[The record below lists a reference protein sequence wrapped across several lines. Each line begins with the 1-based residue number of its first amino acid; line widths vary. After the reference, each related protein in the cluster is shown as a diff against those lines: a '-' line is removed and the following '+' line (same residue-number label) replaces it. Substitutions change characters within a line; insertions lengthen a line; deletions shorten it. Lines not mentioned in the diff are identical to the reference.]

1 MMKKSFVLVLFL
13 CMGIAS
19 LNVSAQ
25 RSGTSET
32 VLLRVSFEP
41 EMSDT
46 TACAVCGDGLGDYID
61 GVDGVSASSHA
72 MATWESISE
81 VAMRARDACCS
92 TTQTFILRLTTRQFH
107 PLPAV
112 RILTGSWLPSRSL
125 SHTPISK
132 TCAWVTRLNA

>member
-1 MMKKSFVLVLFL
+1 MMKKNFVLVLFL

-61 GVDGVSASSHA
+61 GYGDERQRLATPLNSPLFDG
-72 MATWESISE
+72 
-81 VAMRARDACCS
+81 
-92 TTQTFILRLTTRQFH
+92 
-107 PLPAV
+107 
-112 RILTGSWLPSRSL
+112 
-125 SHTPISK
+125 
-132 TCAWVTRLNA
+132 